1 MRLRKDFVKNHL
13 IDIFFIVLIFV
24 FGLWNIERLMSVR
37 GVDEFAYWGIAA
49 TISGWDWKEVMAT
62 SNYYSFGYSIVL
74 IPLCLAARLGAS
86 MTMVYRIAIGMNAL
100 FLTGVYIA
108 VQYVEKEVLPQ
119 FPKVLKSASAF
130 MIAMYIGNMV
140 QMNMTGAE
148 MYLRFMFWCIIVTLI
163 NVLKKPG
170 YKNTGLLLI
179 LLANIFAIHMR
190 AIGVVA
196 AVGFILVVYIVTHFR
211 ELDKKYI
218 LYILGIAV
226 ALVLLFLGIKLYV
239 TNEIYF
245 NEYAANV
252 TNSLDEIKG
261 VSSEDVNDLQ
271 YNINRTKGLLYPA
284 GIMDVFI
291 SACGKMYYA
300 FSASLLLGVI
310 GFIISL
316 VMVTAYFIKK
326 IRKQP
331 VQQWQLLQWYS
342 FFALLAFMGEI
353 LISAV
358 YKNLPI
364 YRHGILDYATVET
377 IVFGRYADFVVG
389 GIMLLGIYGI
399 YQFRQYYKEI
409 LAGGICFI
417 PLAVIVQRQFDIMAG
432 NIGSSDIAYFRT
444 NQTQWFSVLA
454 GKSVTYFSYYV
465 GIVSIGI
472 FMLILAAGIM
482 KERKINTLAIMLTII
497 SIGWGL
503 LEIHYANEFNLSKI
517 HREQTVGTVVSIIKA
532 TDKDTPIYWIA
543 EDYMQL
549 DAEIEALQWS
559 IANRSLKIR
568 MVNDLEN
575 IDTEQ
580 AIMICYSDQEDI
592 NDVLQAET
600 EFIFDSGSF
609 NVYLDKE
616 NVYYDALK
624 EKAYEL
630 NEIYGIDYEKTEE

>member
-13 IDIFFIVLIFV
+13 IDIFLIVLILV
-24 FGLWNIERLMSVR
+24 FGLWNIQRLMRVR
-37 GVDEFAYWGIAA
+37 GVDEFGYWGIAA

-62 SNYYSFGYSIVL
+62 SPYYSFGYSIVL

-86 MTMVYRIAIGMNAL
+86 MTSVYRIAIGMNAL
-100 FLTGVYIA
+100 FLAGVYIT
-108 VQYVEKEVLPQ
+108 VQYVEKEIFPQ
-119 FPKVLKSASAF
+119 FPKMLKSASAF

-148 MYLRFMFWCIIVTLI
+148 MYLRFMFWCIIATLI
-163 NVLKKPG
+163 RVLKKPG
-170 YKNTGLLLI
+170 YKNTGLLLV
-179 LLANIFAIHMR
+179 LAANIFAIHMR
-190 AIGVVA
+190 SIGVVA
-196 AVGFILVVYIVTHFR
+196 AVGFILAVYIVTHFR

-218 LYILGIAV
+218 LYILGITAV
-226 ALVLLFLGIKLYV
+226 LVMVFLGIKFYV

-252 TNSLDEIKG
+252 TNSLNEVRG
-261 VSSEDVNDLQ
+261 VSSNNVNDLQ
-271 YNINRTKGLLYPA
+271 SNINRAKGLLHPA
-284 GIMDVFI
+284 GIMDVLI
-291 SACGKMYYA
+291 STCGKMYYA
-300 FSASLLLGVI
+300 FSASLLLGAI
-310 GFIISL
+310 GSIISL
-316 VMVTAYFIKK
+316 VMVAAYFIKK
-326 IRKQP
+326 IRKRS

-342 FFALLAFMGEI
+342 FFVLLAFMGEI

-358 YKNLPI
+358 FKILPI
-364 YRHGILDYATVET
+364 YRHGKLDYATVET

-399 YQFRQYYKEI
+399 YQFKQHYKEI
-409 LAGGICFI
+409 LAGVICFI

-472 FMLILAAGIM
+472 FLLILAAGVM
-482 KERKINTLAIMLTII
+482 KERKINALAIMLTII

-517 HREQTVGTVVSIIKA
+517 YREQTVGTVVNIIEA
-532 TDKDTPIYWIA
+532 TDKDTPLYWIA
-543 EDYMQL
+543 ENYTQL

-559 IANRSLKIR
+559 IAGRSLRIR
-568 MVNDLEN
+568 TVDDLDEIN
-575 IDTEQ
+575 TEQ
-580 AIMICYSDQEDI
+580 AIMICYSDHEDI
-592 NDVLQAET
+592 NDVLKARA
-600 EFIFDSGSF
+600 EFIYDSGSF
-609 NVYLDKE
+609 KVYIEKE
-616 NVYYDALK
+616 NVHYDALK
-624 EKAYEL
+624 EKA
-630 NEIYGIDYEKTEE
+630 NEVSY